1 MLTCS
6 LCAKMGHIKTD
17 CHLKTQN
24 SWVILVPKGQK
35 IPIYL
40 EAIKD
45 RPRKRK
51 KTRNGV
57 YLIQNSTKV
66 DLYKIRLP
74 EKSTYSKICE
84 LTEPRISTICL
95 NKISKRA
102 RHIHVEMALL
112 VFSVK
117 LQYDVLDSVI

>member
-57 YLIQNSTKV
+57 YLIQNSIV
-66 DLYKIRLP
+66 YKIRLP
-74 EKSTYSKICE
+74 EKSTYSNSRRKFV
-84 LTEPRISTICL
+84 
-95 NKISKRA
+95 N
-102 RHIHVEMALL
+102 
-112 VFSVK
+112 
-117 LQYDVLDSVI
+117 

>member
-1 MLTCS
+1 MAKKLKHCNICPYYVIDHETRSCPMLTCS

-35 IPIYL
+35 IPTYL

-74 EKSTYSKICE
+74 EKSTYSNSRRKFV
-84 LTEPRISTICL
+84 
-95 NKISKRA
+95 N
-102 RHIHVEMALL
+102 
-112 VFSVK
+112 
-117 LQYDVLDSVI
+117 